1 MENWINN
8 VTYGNISQGLLKQLK
23 IKCISDEVLKILD
36 DKELLSIAK
45 NDSKKTK
52 DELNEITK
60 CVNSMSDEEN
70 KEHLIRYNRYDRS
83 LIQTICSIFM
93 NKGIDVEELCL
104 SINADIVPTITKL
117 KAKYQRAR
125 PNQLAQYYKL
135 KLFPYESFS
144 AHSPSFPSGHTL
156 QAYVILN
163 IIGNKYPESYRFC
176 KQLIEDVANSR
187 VYLGLHYPSDN
198 EGAILI
204 GKEILKLKSMIT
216 KYNI

>member
-8 VTYGNISQGLLKQLK
+8 VTYGNISQGLLHQLK
-23 IKCISDEVLKILD
+23 KKCIADDVLKVLD
-36 DKELLSIAK
+36 DNKLLSIAK

-104 SINADIVPTITKL
+104 SINEDIVPTITKL

-187 VYLGLHYPSDN
+187 VYLGVHFPSDN
-198 EGAILI
+198 EGAIII
-204 GKEILKLKSMIT
+204 GKEILKLKSIIT